1 MKYYLF
7 AIILLNTFA
16 KVGLAQYT
24 PLDISSVFIQPSLS
38 VFIPT
43 LVGETSSN
51 YVQVYVTN
59 GTSKV
64 YYSFDVSLT
73 GDSSFSTQ
81 NPIYVYYVDSKFEAT
96 FSPRTEGELKAKIKI
111 TYDHDPKIF
120 TTSEL
125 WGYGYKKHDS
135 TYAFV
140 DKDSLDFGVAPIGSF
155 NLRDL
160 FIINPDTSANY
171 IVSLPTGKFS
181 IGQHDQYSA
190 FGVNVS
196 APYPVVYPNNSLHCQ
211 ISFRPQSYGT
221 FRDTIRFYTS
231 AIKPYDTLSVIVF
244 GTCVQNKITGGQ
256 VNERLSVF
264 PNPSRE
270 FSVFSVYLSN
280 TSVINL
286 SIFDLLG
293 NSVKTIVDEKRDKG
307 EYTQT
312 INISDLPNG
321 VYTVLLR
328 TNDELMTTKLVVN
341 R

>member
-1 MKYYLF
+1 
-7 AIILLNTFA
+7 LNTFA
-16 KVGLAQYT
+16 KIGLAQSI
-24 PLDISSVFIQPSLS
+24 PLDITSVFIQTNPC

-51 YVQVYVTN
+51 YLQVSVTN

-64 YYSFDVSLT
+64 YYPFDVSLT
-73 GDSSFSTQ
+73 GDSSFSTR

-96 FSPRTEGELKAKIKI
+96 FSPRMEGELKAKIKI
-111 TYDHDPKIF
+111 TYHNDPKIY

-140 DKDSLDFGVAPIGSF
+140 DKDSLDFGVVPIGSF

-160 FIINPDTSANY
+160 FIINPDSSAHY
-171 IVSLPTGKFS
+171 IVCIPLS
-181 IGQHDQYSA
+181 QHDQYSP
-190 FGVNVS
+190 FGVTVS
-196 APYPVVYPNNSLHCQ
+196 TAYPVINPKNSLHSQ

-231 AIKPYDTLSVIVF
+231 AVKPYDTLSVIVF
-244 GTCVQNKITGGQ
+244 GSCVQNKITGGQ
-256 VNERLSVF
+256 VNERLSIF

-270 FSVFSVYLSN
+270 FSIVSVYLSN
-280 TSVINL
+280 SSAINL

-293 NSVKTIVDEKRDKG
+293 NSVKTMVEEKRDKG
-307 EYTQT
+307 EYFQT
-312 INISDLPNG
+312 INTSDLPNG

-328 TNDELMTTKLVVN
+328 TNDELMTTKLVVS